1 MKCTKRTNGRALLT
15 LAGLVVPVTLLLAAG
30 TPTGK
35 HPAAKDW
42 IIDVGPKA
50 CDLSEAGTPC
60 GTQTISKGKQHK
72 VVWRSKTAG
81 KVLGIVIHVPPACP
95 APFKKMTQVGADGQG
110 NVLWAVDCKNGQCN
124 SGPAVPGVCCQAY
137 AYDQILGTEKC
148 DGWIIVDK

>member
-1 MKCTKRTNGRALLT
+1 MHQRINWRALLT
-15 LAGLVVPVTLLLAAG
+15 ATALVASAALLLAAG

-35 HPAAKDW
+35 HPADKDW

-50 CDLSEAGTPC
+50 CDLNEAGTPC
-60 GTQTISKGKQHK
+60 GTQAISKGKQHK
-72 VVWRSKTAG
+72 VVWRSKPAG
-81 KVLGIVIHVPPACP
+81 GVLGIIIHVPPACP
-95 APFKKMTQVGADGQG
+95 APFKKMTQVGTDAQG

-124 SGPAVPGVCCQAY
+124 SGPAVQGVCYQSY